1 LAILLAV
8 TLNLD
13 VYACSAEIALL
24 TEGIIG
30 VLLLKD
36 KIPSNI
42 EIFKTGFGNIYR
54 FIFYQKPCFAR
65 QFLLIRLVKTSK
77 ARF

>member
-1 LAILLAV
+1 VFTLAILLAV
-8 TLNLD
+8 TLILD
-13 VYACSAEIALL
+13 LYACSAVIALL

-42 EIFKTGFGNIYR
+42 EIFKTGFGNV
-54 FIFYQKPCFAR
+54 FKLIFYKKPRFAR
-65 QFLLIRLVKTSK
+65 QFLFI
-77 ARF
+77 